1 MKTNRILRVTCLL
14 LLLVLIGKLAY
25 NHNLWNI
32 RGVEPSDL
40 YRRYEHADGISA
52 AFVKDYR
59 VNDTLTLDVTLLQAT
74 DSAGWQQMMHDF
86 RINPSAESLSALNK
100 DQDVLVY
107 LPSEYIGNK
116 KINDNEVAV
125 ASYSYHYTCIFHCNN
140 TASKILISDAIWD
153 RIFYSLKNKHNFFE
167 NEKDN

>member
-74 DSAGWQQMMHDF
+74 DSAGWQQLIEDF
-86 RINPSAESLSALNK
+86 EIPAESIESAAKSVAAGRNL
-100 DQDVLVY
+100 LTI
-107 LPSEYIGNK
+107 LGNK
-116 KINDNEVAV
+116 VTDTQIPV
-125 ASYSYHYTCIFHCNN
+125 ASYRDKYICAFHTRDKEQKEKVKLQVINLVTSSARTN
-140 TASKILISDAIWD
+140 QKLTQ
-153 RIFYSLKNKHNFFE
+153 
-167 NEKDN
+167 NEKNR